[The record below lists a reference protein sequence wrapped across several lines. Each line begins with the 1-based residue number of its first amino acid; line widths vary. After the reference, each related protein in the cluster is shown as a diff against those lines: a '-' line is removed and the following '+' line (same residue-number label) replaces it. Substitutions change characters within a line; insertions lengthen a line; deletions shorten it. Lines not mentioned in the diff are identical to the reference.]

1 MADIGRIASTGIAMR
16 PMQFGLKYNF

>member
-1 MADIGRIASTGIAMR
+1 MADIGRIASTGIAMC